1 MSILLWSPQIQ
12 SLDRLLDQLVIGNQI
27 LYSQSIMVINANAND
42 FTHLSYN
49 QLDDTTLEETSHKR

>member
-27 LYSQSIMVINANAND
+27 LYSQSIMVINANANG
-42 FTHLSYN
+42 FTHVLQPMGGHYV
-49 QLDDTTLEETSHKR
+49 QGHMP